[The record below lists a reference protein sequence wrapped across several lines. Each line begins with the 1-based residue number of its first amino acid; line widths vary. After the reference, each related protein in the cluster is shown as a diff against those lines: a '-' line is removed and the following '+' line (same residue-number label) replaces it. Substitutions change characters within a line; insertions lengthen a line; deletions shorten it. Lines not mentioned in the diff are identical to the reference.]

1 MRPTHASARF
11 SSAWP
16 PITKPL
22 PFQRVAMAASWR
34 ASGVAWVATLMSG
47 CAEAQEA
54 ASSPIRNAPAASI
67 SAASPIT
74 GSAQDYDR
82 LLAAAAGA
90 EFVLLGENSHGTA
103 DFYRER
109 SRITL
114 RLIRERGFRAVILEA
129 DWPEAERLNDY
140 VRGQGGDAS
149 AEQALAGFDR
159 FPRWMW
165 RNAEFAALIED
176 IRRHNQSLP
185 PEQQVGVY
193 GMDVYNLFEAAAA
206 VTDYVA
212 RTAPPDAET
221 IRRLYRCFQPYRGR
235 PEAYGAATRRPSAS
249 CEAAAAAAR
258 ELVQAVAPEA
268 QPGAQDEHFSALRN
282 ASHVI
287 AAEAYYRAAY
297 SGAYSWNVRDRSMSE
312 TIEAVAAHHAAPG
325 EERGRVVVWAH
336 NTHVGDARATEMT
349 YRGELNLGQL
359 LKERHAERVFSVGF
373 LTYAGRVR
381 AAQDWGGSG
390 RVYTLNAA
398 LPGSYSAVL
407 QAAGLDRALIILGE
421 EADDSPLR
429 QPALQRAVGVIY
441 RPNDERAAHYF
452 EANLSTQ
459 FDGLVFLKQTLPV
472 TPL

>member
-1 MRPTHASARF
+1 MAPDWR
-11 SSAWP
+11 SSLA
-16 PITKPL
+16 
-22 PFQRVAMAASWR
+22 VAAA
-34 ASGVAWVATLMSG
+34 LMSG
-47 CAEAQEA
+47 CAEAQETP
-54 ASSPIRNAPAASI
+54 SSPLLSLQNLI

-74 GSAQDYDR
+74 GADEDYDR
-82 LLAAAAGA
+82 LLAAASGA
-90 EFVLLGENSHGTA
+90 DFVLLGENSHGTA

-109 SRITL
+109 ARITL
-114 RLIRERGFRAVILEA
+114 RLIRDRGFRAVILEA

-140 VRGQGGDAS
+140 VRGKGGDAS
-149 AEQALAGFDR
+149 AAQALAGFDR

-176 IRRHNQSLP
+176 IRQHNKALP
-185 PEQQVGVY
+185 PNEQVGVY

-206 VTDYVA
+206 VTNYVA
-212 RTAPPDAET
+212 RTAPPDADT

-249 CEAAAAAAR
+249 CQDEAQAAR
-258 ELVQAVAPEA
+258 ELVESVAPNRPEA
-268 QPGAQDEHFSALRN
+268 DEERFSALRN

-312 TIEAVAAHHAAPG
+312 TIEAVAAHLAPPG
-325 EERGRVVVWAH
+325 EERGRVIVWAH

-359 LKERHAERVFSVGF
+359 LKERHGDRVLSVGF
-373 LTYAGRVR
+373 LTYAGKVR
-381 AAQDWGGSG
+381 AADEWGGSG
-390 RVYTLNAA
+390 RVYSLNPA
-398 LPGSYSAVL
+398 LPGSYSALL
-407 QAAGLDRALIILGE
+407 QAQGLDRALIILGDE
-421 EADDSPLR
+421 TDGSPLR

-441 RPNDERAAHYF
+441 RPDDERAAHYF
-452 EANLSTQ
+452 EANLSAQ
-459 FDGLVFLKQTLPV
+459 FDGLVFLKETLPV

>member
-1 MRPTHASARF
+1 MA
-11 SSAWP
+11 
-16 PITKPL
+16 
-22 PFQRVAMAASWR
+22 AASWR
-34 ASGVAWVATLMSG
+34 ASGMVWAATLMSG

-54 ASSPIRNAPAASI
+54 ASSPTNNAPAFSI
-67 SAASPIT
+67 SAPSPIT
-74 GSAQDYDR
+74 GADQDYDA
-82 LLAAAAGA
+82 LLAAAADA

-109 SRITL
+109 ARITL
-114 RLIRERGFRAVILEA
+114 RLIRERRFRALILEA

-140 VRGQGGDAS
+140 VRRKGVDAS

-176 IRRHNQSLP
+176 IRRHNEPLP
-185 PEQQVGVY
+185 PDQQVGVY

-206 VTDYVA
+206 VTDYMA
-212 RTAPPDAET
+212 RTAPPDADT

-249 CEAAAAAAR
+249 CEDDAVAAR
-258 ELVQAVAPEA
+258 ELVESVGPPAR
-268 QPGAQDEHFSALRN
+268 PGADDEHFSALRN

-359 LKERHAERVFSVGF
+359 LKERYADRVFSVGF

-381 AAQDWGGSG
+381 AARDWGGSG
-390 RVYTLNAA
+390 RVYTLNPA
-398 LPGSYSAVL
+398 LPGSYSAIL
-407 QAAGLDRALIILGE
+407 EAAGLDRALVILGE
-421 EADDSPLR
+421 EAEDSPLR

-441 RPNDERAAHYF
+441 RPDDERGAHYF

-459 FDGLVFLKQTLPV
+459 FDGLVFLKLTEPV